1 MDFTKYEELKDEELI
16 IRFQQGE
23 TDICDYLMEKYKNLV
38 RKKAKTMYLIGG
50 DHDDLMQE
58 GMIGLFRAVRDYRSD
73 KDSSFYNFAD
83 LCITRQL
90 YSAIQAS
97 RRQKHIPL
105 NSYVS
110 LYAGNE
116 QEQAYSL
123 LDSMESTKDKNPE
136 ELVLDRERMDMIE
149 YELERCLSR
158 FEKQVVSCYLEGMSY
173 AQIAQKLDKSPKSID
188 NALQRVKNKMN
199 LAFAGHKE

>member
-1 MDFTKYEELKDEELI
+1 
-16 IRFQQGE
+16 
-23 TDICDYLMEKYKNLV
+23 
-38 RKKAKTMYLIGG
+38 MYG
-50 DHDDLMQE
+50 
-58 GMIGLFRAVRDYRSD
+58 
-73 KDSSFYNFAD
+73 
-83 LCITRQL
+83 
-90 YSAIQAS
+90 
-97 RRQKHIPL
+97 
-105 NSYVS
+105 
-110 LYAGNE
+110 GNE